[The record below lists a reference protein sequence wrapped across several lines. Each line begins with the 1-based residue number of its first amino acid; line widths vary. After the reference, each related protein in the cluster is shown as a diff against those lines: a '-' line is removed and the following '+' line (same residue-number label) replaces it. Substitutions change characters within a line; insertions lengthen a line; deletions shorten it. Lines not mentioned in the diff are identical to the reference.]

1 MLDPEV
7 LRMKNQMTRLKAH
20 QFLNFEFCS
29 YLQTALLVGVQHHNI
44 KSRSCGNSCTVA
56 AEGQCLY
63 SRIML
68 KAMDR
73 ILSSP

>member
-7 LRMKNQMTRLKAH
+7 LRIKNKMRRLNAH
-20 QFLNFEFCS
+20 QFLNFKFCS
-29 YLQTALLVGVQHHNI
+29 YLQTALLVGVQHYNI
-44 KSRSCGNSCTVA
+44 KSRSCGNSCTFP
-56 AEGQCLY
+56 AEGQCLN